1 MKEAT
6 QQKTQRC
13 KTFKE
18 WEKEAWALL
27 EQSMFACSAKDL
39 YKAIPLPIGYAPKH
53 VSAWLKQK
61 YKNGQL
67 SMLQPV
73 PKEAHKYLIPKGN
86 KGLKGI
92 HIKDEKTPKQVNT
105 KLISEPVKKEKS
117 ALAKEVKTIKVK
129 TPEQKQTEIDVCS
142 DIILI
147 LNSLIDSIQD
157 LKKQVETIKADI

>member
-1 MKEAT
+1 MKKVVKQT
-6 QQKTQRC
+6 TKRC

-18 WEKEAWALL
+18 WEKEAWSLL

-61 YKNGQL
+61 YKDGQL

-73 PKEAHKYLIPKGN
+73 PKEAHKYIIPKEN

-92 HIKDEKTPKQVNT
+92 HVKSD
-105 KLISEPVKKEKS
+105 KKESQATVIAHKEEIKAVKPTKS
-117 ALAKEVKTIKVK
+117 QK
-129 TPEQKQTEIDVCS
+129 QKQTETDVCN
-142 DIILI
+142 DILHILDD
-147 LNSLIDSIQD
+147 LITAIQD
-157 LKKQVETIKADI
+157 LKQQIKVIKADI